1 MKKLLLLG
9 SVVGP
14 CPPVAQGGTE
24 RVVYTQAKYLAKK
37 GIPLILVA
45 ARGTKENFLK
55 QLALDSEVDTQR
67 ITQNIEFIEIGG
79 GTQLGNAVD
88 AIEINPS
95 LTEGSRKLRLE
106 MLNLALVQEVI
117 IQRKDEYDL
126 ILNNMRGETVFLPL
140 VAQLGKRFI
149 SVAHLNIFPELASI
163 YEKYD
168 AKIIPISDEQKQEF
182 PSVAYLETIPN
193 PITIGLFPFNAHP
206 KGYALMLSTIGRHK
220 NQKDAILASKKAG
233 IPLILAGKIRDQD
246 YFDQDIKPHIDGTS
260 VKLLG
265 QLDFMKKIELYQ
277 NASCFLFPIL
287 WQEPFGLVVIESLA
301 CGTPVIAYP
310 HGGPKEIIK
319 DGETGFLVENPD
331 QMAEKIGKISSIS
344 RERCR
349 ESVAQRYT
357 EEIVGEKYYALIE
370 GMMNNG

>member
-9 SVVGP
+9 SVVAP

-45 ARGTKENFLK
+45 AKGTKDNFLQ
-55 QLALDSEVDTQR
+55 QLTLDGEMDPQKIVR
-67 ITQNIEFIEIGG
+67 NIEFIEIGG

-88 AIEINPS
+88 GIQIDSS

-106 MLNLALVQEVI
+106 MLNLSLVQEVI

-140 VAQLGKRFI
+140 VAMLSKKFI
-149 SVAHLNIFPELASI
+149 SVAHLNIFPELAAT
-163 YEKYD
+163 YEKYG
-168 AKIIPISDEQKQEF
+168 AQIIPISQAQKKDF

-193 PITIGLFPFNAHP
+193 PITLGMFPFNAAP
-206 KGYALMLSTIGRHK
+206 KGYALMMSTIGRHK
-220 NQKDAILASKKAG
+220 NQKDAILAAQKAG
-233 IPLILAGKIRDQD
+233 MPLILAGKIRDQD
-246 YFDQDIKPHIDGTS
+246 YFDQEIKPHIDGKN
-260 VKLLG
+260 VVLLG
-265 QLDFMKKIELYQ
+265 QLDFKTKLDLYQ

-287 WQEPFGLVVIESLA
+287 WQEPFGLVVIEALA

-310 HGGPKEIIK
+310 HGGPSEIIK
-319 DGETGFLVENPD
+319 DGENGYLVETSD
-331 QMAEKIGKISSIS
+331 QMAEKMRQISSIS
-344 RERCR
+344 REKCR
-349 ESVAQRYT
+349 ESVALNYT

-370 GMMNNG
+370 RMMRG

>member
-9 SVVGP
+9 SVVAP
-14 CPPVAQGGTE
+14 CPPLGQGGTE

-37 GIPLILVA
+37 GICLLLVA
-45 ARGTKENFLK
+45 AKGTQENFRR
-55 QLALDSEVDTQR
+55 QLTLDGETDIQT
-67 ITQNIEFIEIGG
+67 ITANIEFIEVGG
-79 GTQLGNAVD
+79 GTQLGNALD

-106 MLNLALVQEVI
+106 MLNLALVEEVL

-140 VAQLGKRFI
+140 ADQLGKQFI
-149 SVAHLNIFPELASI
+149 SVAHLNIFPELATL
-163 YEKYD
+163 YQRYNTN
-168 AKIIPISDEQKQEF
+168 IITLSEAQKHEF
-182 PSVAYLETIPN
+182 PSLAYLETIPN
-193 PITIGLFPFNAHP
+193 PITFGLFPFNANP

-220 NQKDAILASKKAG
+220 NQKDAIVASQKAG
-233 IPLILAGKIRDQD
+233 MPLILAGKIRDQD
-246 YFDQDIKPHIDGTS
+246 YFDQEIKPYIDGEHVTYY
-260 VKLLG
+260 G
-265 QLDFMKKIELYQ
+265 ELDFQTKVDLYK

-319 DGETGFLVENPD
+319 DGETGFLVETPD
-331 QMAEKIGKISSIS
+331 QMAQKIGEISKIN

-349 ESVAQRYT
+349 ESVAKQYT
-357 EEIVGEKYYALIE
+357 EEVVGEKYYAVIKR
-370 GMMNNG
+370 MMNI